1 MPTPIERLKYRLLY
15 PIRERL
21 TCSEREAIALIII
34 FVSVLTAGVM
44 RIVRAANPPFDDSSY
59 VTLDSLFI
67 ALSARMDS
75 SLQTDDVRP
84 PDTIHVGYGAVF
96 DHIPTRFE
104 GLEEWVLVDTLEK
117 PTASFPIAINEANAL
132 TLQALPRIGPAM
144 ARRILEFR
152 DRHGRLT
159 GAEDLLAIR
168 GIGEKTLQQLLP
180 LIVFEQARDST
191 VQQPGNQPE
200 KSERTDGHN

>member
-1 MPTPIERLKYRLLY
+1 
-15 PIRERL
+15 
-21 TCSEREAIALIII
+21 
-34 FVSVLTAGVM
+34 
-44 RIVRAANPPFDDSSY
+44 
-59 VTLDSLFI
+59 
-67 ALSARMDS
+67 
-75 SLQTDDVRP
+75 
-84 PDTIHVGYGAVF
+84 
-96 DHIPTRFE
+96 
-104 GLEEWVLVDTLEK
+104 
-117 PTASFPIAINEANAL
+117 
-132 TLQALPRIGPAM
+132 M

-200 KSERTDGHN
+200 KSERTDGRN